1 MVNDDEVTLRFL
13 KEKLSQDVSYSVFCE
28 NSVSGAL
35 AHFKEDS
42 FDIVIAKFLMP
53 EGSGEE
59 FVKSLKSQDRD
70 CVIITIL
77 DDIDTT
83 IVKEMARLGV
93 YDFIVKPI
101 NVEKLF
107 LLVRKGLELRS
118 LALFH
123 RRIMQGLKEQ
133 VSFLQKQNNLLVQRI
148 EDSAKNLTRLYEDLR
163 QTYMRTIKVLAQA
176 IDAKDHYTH
185 SHSEN
190 VAKCAV
196 AIAAELNLPLSE
208 IELLRDAC
216 ELHDLGKIGVNDAVL
231 SKPSA
236 LTPEEWEQIKRHPVT
251 GAQILEPLTFLN
263 GAVELIRQHHEHF
276 DGSGYPE
283 GRNGEHILLGARIL
297 HLADAYEAMRSQRSY
312 RKIPLTKE
320 EAVMEI
326 KRNKGTQFDPEVVDA
341 FLRIAD
347 QLL

>member
-1 MVNDDEVTLRFL
+1 LVNDDEVTLRFL